1 MFRFSYFVS
10 KYLWKSGI
18 CEVFWKYAEKI
29 KISSNIQISNVL
41 QMIRLRG
48 VYLELRI

>member
-1 MFRFSYFVS
+1 MLRFSYFVS
-10 KYLWKSGI
+10 KYLGKRSV

-29 KISSNIQISNVL
+29 KVSSNAFLSNAL